1 MPFIYKYPRPS
12 VTATVVAFN
21 ENKDAVLTGLRVETA
36 DAYPGM
42 WCIPGGFLNARVD
55 EEDYV
60 DDSDIVYNL
69 DENEPY
75 PESVAPIFEGE
86 TVRET
91 AIREFFEETGILL
104 EESQLK
110 LFEEFSGPKI
120 DPRAHVV
127 NLCYKVVL
135 KNSDILTPGDDI
147 SELRWTPTTSEC
159 LNDFEFAFNHRDIV
173 NAALL

>member
-1 MPFIYKYPRPS
+1 MPFLYKYPRPS

-60 DDSDIVYNL
+60 DDSDMQ
-69 DENEPY
+69 
-75 PESVAPIFEGE
+75 SVAPIFEGE

-91 AIREFFEETGILL
+91 AIREFFEETGIQL

-110 LFEEFSGPKI
+110 LFEEFSRPDI

-135 KNSDILTPGDDI
+135 KDSDILTPGDDI
-147 SELRWTPTTSEC
+147 SELRWTPTTNESLDEC
-159 LNDFEFAFNHRDIV
+159 DFAFNHREIV
-173 NAALL
+173 NASLL